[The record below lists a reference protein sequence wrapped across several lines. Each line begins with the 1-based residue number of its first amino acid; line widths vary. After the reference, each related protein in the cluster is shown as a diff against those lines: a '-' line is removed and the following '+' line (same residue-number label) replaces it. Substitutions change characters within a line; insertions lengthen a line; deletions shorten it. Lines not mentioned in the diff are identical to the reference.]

1 MRKLVCPQCKVAAV
15 YVKNEKGDRLPVYVT
30 DNGQIVPKDPEAS
43 LDGFNLEKVFCLG
56 CSWHGNPRRMVRY

>member
-30 DNGQIVPKDPEAS
+30 DNGQIVPKDPEVS
-43 LDGFNLEKVFCLG
+43 LDGFNLEEVFCLG

>member
-30 DNGQIVPKDPEAS
+30 DNGQFVPKDPEAS
-43 LDGFNLEKVFCLG
+43 LDGFNLEEVFCLG

>member
-30 DNGQIVPKDPEAS
+30 DNGQIVSKDPEAS
-43 LDGFNLEKVFCLG
+43 LDGFNLEEVFCLG

>member
-30 DNGQIVPKDPEAS
+30 DNGQIVPKDQEAS
-43 LDGFNLEKVFCLG
+43 LDGFNLEEVFCLG